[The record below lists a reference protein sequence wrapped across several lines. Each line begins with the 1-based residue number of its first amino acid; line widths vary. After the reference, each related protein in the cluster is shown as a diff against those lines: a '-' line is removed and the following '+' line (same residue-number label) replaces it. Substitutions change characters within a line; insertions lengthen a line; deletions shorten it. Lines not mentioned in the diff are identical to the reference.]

1 MGDASGN
8 GGRLA
13 ERIPLGASGIDV
25 CPICLGGNVFGWTI
39 DENRAMEVLDAYVAA
54 GGNFIDTAD
63 VYSAWAP
70 GNHGGESETII
81 GRWLQRRG
89 KRDDLVLATKVGEL
103 EGCEGLSA
111 KSIRRGIEGSLRRM
125 QLDHIDVYYAHD
137 DDPAADQ
144 LETMSAFDGLVQEGK
159 VRCVAASNYSA
170 PRLRSALRAS
180 RENALTAYVGLQVHY
195 NLMHREEYEDD
206 LALVCEEEGLACMPY
221 WALAS
226 GFLSGKYR
234 SEELSGARAHQVR
247 PYANPRG
254 FTVLRT
260 IDSIAEGN
268 AASAVAVALA
278 WLRGKS
284 TVTAPVTS
292 ATSTEQL
299 GEIVSSV
306 GLALTHD
313 EMTSLDR
320 ASADGVAAEG

>member
-1 MGDASGN
+1 
-8 GGRLA
+8 
-13 ERIPLGASGIDV
+13 
-25 CPICLGGNVFGWTI
+25 
-39 DENRAMEVLDAYVAA
+39 MEVLDAYVAA

-81 GRWLQRRG
+81 GRWLKRRG

-103 EGCEGLSA
+103 AGCEGLSGE
-111 KSIRRGIEGSLRRM
+111 SIRRGVEGSLMRM
-125 QLDHIDVYYAHD
+125 GLDHIDVYYAHD

-144 LETMSAFDGLVQEGK
+144 LETMSAFDDLVRQGK
-159 VRCVAASNYSA
+159 VRCVAASNYAA

-195 NLMHREEYEDD
+195 NLMRRAEYEAD
-206 LALVCEEEGLACMPY
+206 LALACEEEGLACLPY

-234 SEELSGARAHQVR
+234 TDELSGPRAHQVR
-247 PYANPRG
+247 PYVNPRG
-254 FTVLRT
+254 FRVLRA
-260 IDSIAEGN
+260 IDSIAERNGVS
-268 AASAVAVALA
+268 AAAVALA

-299 GEIVSSV
+299 REIVSAV
-306 GLALTHD
+306 GLSLRDD
-313 EMTSLDR
+313 EMLSLDR
-320 ASADGVAAEG
+320 ASADGVAGEE